1 MHRTFPAALALA
13 ALALVT
19 GCSGDDTGAAGAD
32 GRKAQGITAGRQI
45 PDSSDATDPDATDP
59 DVTDPDVADPGG
71 TDSDGSDGQAGQ
83 DQGYADPA
91 AQCLNAI
98 LATMDGSVPGEC
110 EGLTDDQVAQV
121 QEGLQI
127 FEEGQKKANEML
139 VDSVG

>member
-19 GCSGDDTGAAGAD
+19 GCSGDDTGASGAD
-32 GRKAQGITAGRQI
+32 GRQPQGISTGRQL
-45 PDSSDATDPDATDP
+45 PDSSDAADPDATDP
-59 DVTDPDVADPGG
+59 DG
-71 TDSDGSDGQAGQ
+71 TDSGGSDGQAGQ
-83 DQGYADPA
+83 NQEYADPA
-91 AQCLNAI
+91 AQCLNAV